1 MEGLIGKKIGMTQVY
16 DENGKRTCVTVIEV
30 GPCPVVQLKTL
41 EKDGYVAAQIGFGP
55 QKPQRL
61 TKPVRARFEK
71 AGVQAM
77 RVLCEFAMEESDAAL
92 KVGDNVTVSN
102 FEGVKYVDVTGVT
115 KGKGFA
121 GVLKRYGFAG
131 GNMTHGGHSKRR
143 TGGLAARD
151 LPGWIEKGKKM
162 PGHMGDVNRKAM
174 NLEVVQ
180 VRPEDNALLV
190 KGSIPGARNGIVFVR
205 KSLKNNVLAAKAKK
219 GAK

>member
-16 DENGKRTCVTVIEV
+16 DAEGKRTTVTVIEV
-30 GPCPVVQLKTL
+30 GPCPVVQVKTL
-41 EKDGYVAAQIGFGP
+41 EKDGYVAAQVGFGA
-55 QKPQRL
+55 QKASRL
-61 TKPVRARFEK
+61 AKAQQKHFEK
-71 AGVQAM
+71 AGVETM
-77 RVLCEFAMEESDAAL
+77 KVLKEFALEDGDKEL
-92 KVGDNVTVSN
+92 KVGDKVTVSN

-121 GVLKRYGFAG
+121 GVIKRYGFAG

-174 NLEVVQ
+174 NLEVVA
-180 VRPEDNALLV
+180 VRAEDNALLV
-190 KGSIPGARNGIVFVR
+190 KGSVPGARNGIVIVR
-205 KSLKNNVLAAKAKK
+205 KSLKNNVKK
-219 GAK
+219 GA

>member
-16 DENGKRTCVTVIEV
+16 DADGVRTCVTVIEV
-30 GPCPVVQLKTL
+30 GPCPVVQVKTP
-41 EKDGYVAAQIGFGP
+41 EKDGYSAVQIGYGE
-55 QKPQRL
+55 QKVSRL
-61 TKPVRARFEK
+61 TKAV
-71 AGVQAM
+71 AGHLKKTGGLEGGV
-77 RVLCEFAMEESDAAL
+77 RVLKEFALDEGETVE
-92 KVGDNVTVSN
+92 VGKAVTVAN

-162 PGHMGDVNRKAM
+162 PGHMGAVNRKAM
-174 NLEVVQ
+174 NLEVVA

-190 KGSIPGARNGIVFVR
+190 KGSIPGARNGIVIVR
-205 KSLKNNVLAAKAKK
+205 KSLKNNVKK
-219 GAK
+219 GA

>member
-16 DENGKRTCVTVIEV
+16 DADGVRTCVTVIEV

-41 EKDGYVAAQIGFGP
+41 ERDGYSAAQVGFGE
-55 QKPQRL
+55 QKVKRL
-61 TKPVRARFEK
+61 TKAV
-71 AGVQAM
+71 AGHLKKTGGLEGGL
-77 RVLCEFAMEESDAAL
+77 RVLKEFALDDGEAL
-92 KVGDNVTVSN
+92 EVGKAVTVAN

-121 GVLKRYGFAG
+121 GVLKRYNFAG

-162 PGHMGDVNRKAM
+162 PGHMGDVSRKAM
-174 NLEVVQ
+174 NLEVVA

-190 KGSIPGARNGIVFVR
+190 KGSVPGARNGIVIVR
-205 KSLKNNVLAAKAKK
+205 KSLKNNVKK
-219 GAK
+219 GA